1 MKLTERYPIR
11 WYDIEVERKFAD
23 RGRALEQLPFR
34 STVYVIGTG
43 TNISDNDPSKN
54 NVKKDFSVKRIIRKL
69 NPITHKRITPKIK
82 KEFGMK

>member
-1 MKLTERYPIR
+1 M
-11 WYDIEVERKFAD
+11 
-23 RGRALEQLPFR
+23 
-34 STVYVIGTG
+34 IGTG